1 MHFCCI
7 IGTSRCE
14 DLQELGLSLCIA
26 VELKGA
32 DDAPLVLLFL
42 PEVIGKTNTLLEFE
56 QEYERC

>member
-1 MHFCCI
+1 MK
-7 IGTSRCE
+7 
-14 DLQELGLSLCIA
+14 ELGLGLCIA

-42 PEVIGKTNTLLEFE
+42 PEVIGKTNLVVEFE